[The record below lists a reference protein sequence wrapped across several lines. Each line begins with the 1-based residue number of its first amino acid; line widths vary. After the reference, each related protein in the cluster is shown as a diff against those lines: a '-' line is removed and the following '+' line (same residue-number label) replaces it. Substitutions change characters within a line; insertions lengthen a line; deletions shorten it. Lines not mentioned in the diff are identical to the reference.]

1 MNHFFRLSVYI
12 SMLFMLAMIA
22 IFLGCESAVCT
33 DTFCLVPRDAV
44 DGEVIEVDE
53 SKVLALIARD
63 SQLVPA
69 VETTPQTT
77 PETTLVAE
85 IETIT
90 VAQVYSDV
98 SAGGTKYLNQTLN
111 IQGYVV
117 WRDDPGTAIVMTA
130 TGNLVSTLAFF
141 ILSDDALKLENYQI
155 GTEYT
160 IKVSITQIQYP
171 NAEIKYYRVFSNLV
185 E

>member
-1 MNHFFRLSVYI
+1 MKYFLICAVLLVLFSV
-12 SMLFMLAMIA
+12 
-22 IFLGCESAVCT
+22 FLGCESAVCT

-53 SKVLALIARD
+53 SKVLALIARN

-90 VAQVYSDV
+90 VAQVYADV
-98 SAGGTKYLNQTLN
+98 STGGTKYLNQTLN

-117 WRDDPGTAIVMTA
+117 WRDDPGTAIVLTA

-171 NAEIKYYRVFSNLV
+171 GAEIKYYRVFSNLV